1 MTTTDKLSTFHPD
14 LISSF
19 LETGNSSGIPK
30 EIQLFL
36 KQIQWAAEIYEYER
50 NITRCAKKLKTRIL
64 AEQGEY
70 VDVRLCK
77 ARIYSAIE
85 YFDIDCNIAQKVWES
100 NYADRYE
107 NLTTMCISKGDYK
120 TAKLCQDAALECRR
134 RSSAIAET
142 EKNWAPVFLISN
154 TLTTEDLGFGKKS
167 LKTIARKHEDAFYS
181 QLIDSLTSIDKE
193 EKARLKQDA
202 DIIELEIEQIT
213 D

>member
-1 MTTTDKLSTFHPD
+1 MTTTDRLSTFHPD
-14 LISSF
+14 IISSF

-50 NITRCAKKLKTRIL
+50 NITRCAKKLKIRIL
-64 AEQGEY
+64 AEQKEY

-134 RSSAIAET
+134 RSSTIAET

-202 DIIELEIEQIT
+202 DIIELEIEEIT

>member
-1 MTTTDKLSTFHPD
+1 MTITDRLSTFHPD
-14 LISSF
+14 IISSF

-50 NITRCAKKLKTRIL
+50 NITRCAKKLKARIL
-64 AEQGEY
+64 AEQDEY

-77 ARIYSAIE
+77 SRIYSAID

-154 TLTTEDLGFGKKS
+154 ILTVDDLGFGKKS

-181 QLIDSLTSIDKE
+181 QLIDSLTSIDKD
-193 EKARLKQDA
+193 EKARLKYDA
-202 DIIELEIEQIT
+202 DIIELEIEETT